1 MVYFGASLLL
11 AISDVTSPQPTD
23 GVTFF
28 FKILPLVFVDS
39 IFYWWIFLALLQT
52 IAKLSQRK
60 QTAKQVMYINFFS
73 ILVVIAVLTALGG
86 IVQVLLAGINGLDK
100 IWYLQQGFTIYWCS
114 LQYLLVSTIVFIW
127 RPTNNTLM
135 SYSELLDEP
144 DEGIVLTPLPQGDAV
159 LRHTTITQASR
170 DNKDPTQE
178 VIQLTLT
185 DFAIDLLD
193 DDMISTKKD

>member
-1 MVYFGASLLL
+1 
-11 AISDVTSPQPTD
+11 
-23 GVTFF
+23 
-28 FKILPLVFVDS
+28 
-39 IFYWWIFLALLQT
+39 
-52 IAKLSQRK
+52 
-60 QTAKQVMYINFFS
+60 
-73 ILVVIAVLTALGG
+73 VVIAVLTALGG

>member
-1 MVYFGASLLL
+1 
-11 AISDVTSPQPTD
+11 
-23 GVTFF
+23 
-28 FKILPLVFVDS
+28 
-39 IFYWWIFLALLQT
+39 
-52 IAKLSQRK
+52 
-60 QTAKQVMYINFFS
+60 
-73 ILVVIAVLTALGG
+73 
-86 IVQVLLAGINGLDK
+86 
-100 IWYLQQGFTIYWCS
+100 

-144 DEGIVLTPLPQGDAV
+144 DEGIVLTPLPQGDAL